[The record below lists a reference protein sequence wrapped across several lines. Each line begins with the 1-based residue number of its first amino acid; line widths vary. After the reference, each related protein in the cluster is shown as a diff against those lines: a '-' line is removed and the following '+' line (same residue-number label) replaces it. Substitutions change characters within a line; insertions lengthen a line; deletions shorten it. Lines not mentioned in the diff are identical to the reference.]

1 MRRRIDVQYSERV
14 QRAQIQEKK
23 NVLVQCYSIF
33 TSLRYT
39 SIQTYILLLK
49 EFSIS
54 IFVSSET

>member
-1 MRRRIDVQYSERV
+1 MRRRTDVQYSERV
-14 QRAQIQEKK
+14 QRAQIQEKE
-23 NVLVQCYSIF
+23 NALVQSYSIF

>member
-1 MRRRIDVQYSERV
+1 MRRRTDVQYSERV

-23 NVLVQCYSIF
+23 NALVQCYSIF

-39 SIQTYILLLK
+39 SMQTYILLLK

>member
-1 MRRRIDVQYSERV
+1 MRRRTDVQYSERV

-23 NVLVQCYSIF
+23 NALVQSYSIF